1 LPYIT
6 RIEKAGIPTVVVD
19 LEDQHNMIE
28 QVSLQYGVPKLR
40 YLAASRTLHG
50 EKDVDN
56 FIEPMLDALVRPLTD
71 EEKEEGMYSPPAQRI
86 LFEGTLEEAEK
97 VYQQTKYIP
106 HPMNAPV
113 AIYTDGLPIVIP
125 TEERVAEMLKSTSHK
140 PDEVITYQSDRAGKK
155 GGVVRF
161 MPMEKTATVEKV
173 AVNAVMAGCKPE
185 HLPAVLAI
193 AESGCG
199 TGTTTFWGQWV
210 CVSGPYAKEI
220 GMNCGVGML
229 DPGSPA
235 NMPIGRA
242 YQLMA
247 INLGGAVPGVNRMN
261 SIGSPFNSG
270 GTCFAENA
278 DGLPPGWKGLNEEYG
293 FNKDESIILV
303 MNSGGYIIGNQ
314 FSPGGYRAFQKSGHG
329 GMARRMDVKGVPGP
343 HNWLEYLVPQLWA
356 GREGGYTFIMVPEM
370 AQHLYDIG
378 FKSKDEVYEW
388 LWEKSKEPLK
398 QYRLRSWP
406 DEGTNGWLGIE
417 RTSGKRWKELPE
429 DYMVPVVDS
438 PTDNCIIIGGGD
450 EEVCQQLCG
459 RRGQLGLAPVYS
471 IDAWR

>member
-1 LPYIT
+1 MPYIT
-6 RIEKAGIPTVVVD
+6 KLEKAGIPTVIVD
-19 LEDQHNMIE
+19 LEDQHEMVK
-28 QVSLQYGVPKLR
+28 QVALQYGVPKLR
-40 YLAASRTLHG
+40 YLPASRMLHG
-50 EKDVDN
+50 EKDVEN
-56 FIEPMLDALVRPLTD
+56 FIEPMLELLTRPLTD
-71 EEKEEGMYSPPAQRI
+71 EEKESGMYMPPSQRI
-86 LFEGTLEEAEK
+86 LFEGTLEEAEIF
-97 VYQQTKYIP
+97 YQQTRHVPKP
-106 HPMNAPV
+106 LDAPIAV
-113 AIYTDGLPIVIP
+113 YTDGLPVVIP
-125 TEERVAEMLKSTSHK
+125 TEERVEKMLEGTSHK
-140 PDEVITYQSDRAGKK
+140 PDELITYQRDGIGKK
-155 GGVVRF
+155 GDVVRF
-161 MPMEKTATVEKV
+161 LPMERTATVERV
-173 AVNAVMAGCKPE
+173 AVNAVTAGCKPE

-199 TGTTTFWGQWV
+199 TGTTTFWGQW
-210 CVSGPYAKEI
+210 CCISGPYAKEI
-220 GMNCGVGML
+220 GMNSGVGML

-235 NMPIGRA
+235 NMPVGRA

-278 DGLPPGWKGLNEEYG
+278 AGLPSGWKGLNEEYG
-293 FNKDESIILV
+293 FKKDESIVLV
-303 MNSGGYIIGNQ
+303 INSGGYIVGNQ

-329 GMARRMDVKGVPGP
+329 GMARRMDVKGIPGP

-370 AQHLYDIG
+370 AQHLYEIG
-378 FKSKDEVYEW
+378 FKSKDEVYQW

-417 RTSGKRWKELPE
+417 RTSGKHWKELPD
-429 DYMVPVVDS
+429 DYMVPVVDE

-450 EEVCQQLCG
+450 EEICQQLTG
-459 RRGQLGLAPVYS
+459 RRGMLGTAPVFS